1 MIATYLAITKQGKE
15 MKAILR
21 LKLKLGFRDWL
32 LRICCGL
39 LVFVG
44 GTYLLKISFAWIS
57 WACQQWKNVI
67 VSGYG
72 VCRSG
77 VALSWGVVKSISSH
91 FVGSPFKVGFLVLC
105 LCSAITIWFFN
116 TKKKRPHSLNKEKSM
131 FSISDVP
138 IKKAS
143 EDEFGREAYVRM
155 LCTLIMSSSN
165 IEDARYV
172 GIFGQWGEGKTSVR
186 FLLEERI
193 RSEYGV
199 ESAIF
204 VEFHPWEYSES
215 VDIRMLFFEQLA
227 IAVSKSG
234 HKELSKVSSL
244 LARHFALSRYNQD
257 IGPVN
262 ELIDWFRQLFFKFS
276 LSSEFLSHSIRVLLQ
291 EMQEKVIVV
300 VDDLDR
306 LSKEEVC
313 RVIRFLKANG
323 DLPNITYLILA
334 DENYLANAVASLVSR
349 SDKTDMDCGREYLKK
364 IIPLRC
370 PLPAIIGSH
379 LLNSFKRHLSALL
392 TEYELD
398 KENPKDT
405 CDWLLKKYMH
415 NARIGKEV
423 LNSFSIKL
431 ATYKRKFAGQKYFG
445 VHIGD
450 LLALTIIEIY
460 EPDIYNELW
469 GMYMKFLQDPWQ
481 GHECDQGISG
491 QWMEEHIFKHACG
504 SREVIAH
511 FLSERL
517 GVSKSGGETP
527 NAKPVVYKLDN
538 PKSSELVLHYRL
550 ASQYCFRHYFILE
563 EEPGQLSQDELERF
577 LQEIREAKIPK
588 EQILKLD
595 ESGLLPQLL
604 YALESQK
611 MLDTKAMSDCYITTL
626 IYMANSSLKNLS
638 FNSGNAYDI
647 PQSIYVG
654 IYRCLYFYCQEI
666 KAHWMNGE
674 KVYGLMMQRIGDM
687 LMPIFSS
694 EYDVILTAHLIAGD
708 FKYHRGNNP
717 GLSYDAIF
725 SQEDYDKLC
734 KMYLGRIEHF
744 QREGHLVGHV
754 EFFELFRCWRI
765 LLRECRDPSLDAK
778 FREACLPMTKDL
790 LSINSMI
797 IFFCSD
803 NRKAVNPP
811 CLIVTIQLD
820 DLTNAFGA
828 EGVKSIKATLDA
840 ADTLPEYTC
849 KAWVSLRWALENKEE
864 YEASS
869 EDEKMNCVKDLYE
882 KEPYKSEMAAKAVER
897 EPV

>member
-1 MIATYLAITKQGKE
+1 

-116 TKKKRPHSLNKEKSM
+116 TRKKRPHSLNKEKSM

-138 IKKAS
+138 IKKAA

-193 RSEYGV
+193 RSEYGA

-257 IGPVN
+257 IGQVN
-262 ELIDWFRQLFFKFS
+262 ELIDWFRRLFFRFS
-276 LSSEFLSHSIRVLLQ
+276 LSPASLSHSVRELLK
-291 EMQEKVIVV
+291 EMRQKVIVV

-334 DENYLANAVASLVSR
+334 DENYLSNAVASLVSR

-370 PLPAIIGSH
+370 PLPTIKEDRLVENFKKGLMTILKEYDLDSENPHDAYDWLISPYVDNVRLGKQ
-379 LLNSFKRHLSALL
+379 LLNA
-392 TEYELD
+392 
-398 KENPKDT
+398 
-405 CDWLLKKYMH
+405 
-415 NARIGKEV
+415 
-423 LNSFSIKL
+423 FSIKL
-431 ATYKRKFAGQKYFG
+431 ATYKRVVGGRKYFG

-450 LLALTIIEIY
+450 LLALTVIENC
-460 EPDIYNELW
+460 EPDLYRNLRGGFKDLLEDSEPHFRTEK
-469 GMYMKFLQDPWQ
+469 GFS
-481 GHECDQGISG
+481 E
-491 QWMEEHIFKHACG
+491 QWMEEHFYKHVETKR
-504 SREVIAH
+504 SVIEK
-511 FLSERL
+511 FLSECLGIVKLARSTANKESVVFRL
-517 GVSKSGGETP
+517 G
-527 NAKPVVYKLDN
+527 N
-538 PKSSELVLHYRL
+538 PRDSELVLRYRL
-550 ASQYCFRHYFILE
+550 ASKFSFSSYFFME
-563 EEPGQLSQDELERF
+563 EESGRISQDDLEGF
-577 LQEIREAKIPK
+577 LDKVRSGAIPK
-588 EQILKLD
+588 DRIQKLN
-595 ESGLLPQLL
+595 ESGLLSQLL
-604 YALESQK
+604 YGLEAEK
-611 MLDTKAMSDCYITTL
+611 IFPTKLASDCYIKSL
-626 IYMANSSLKNLS
+626 IYMVNLSLKNIHIPS
-638 FNSGNAYDI
+638 EYQNWGI
-647 PQSIYVG
+647 PQTIYDSIF
-654 IYRCLYFYCQEI
+654 RCLLFYCQDI
-666 KAHWMNGE
+666 QKHVIAGE
-674 KVYGLMMQRIGDM
+674 KVYESNVLYVGD
-687 LMPIFSS
+687 LLLPILTTD
-694 EYDVILTAHLIAGD
+694 YDVILTAHLIAHDYDSHKVPATNSGYNAFFSDDD
-708 FKYHRGNNP
+708 F
-717 GLSYDAIF
+717 
-725 SQEDYDKLC
+725 DKLC
-734 KMYLGRIEHF
+734 RMFLERIEIF
-744 QREGHLVGHV
+744 QREGRLVGHV

-765 LLRECRDPSLDAK
+765 LLREFNDPSLNER
-778 FREACLPMTKDL
+778 FREVCQSMTTDIL
-790 LSINSMI
+790 AINSI
-797 IFFCSD
+797 VRFFCID
-803 NRKAVNPP
+803 NRQVANPP
-811 CLIVTIQLD
+811 CLIVAIQLD

-840 ADTLPEYTC
+840 ADKLPEYTC

-869 EDEKMNCVKDLYE
+869 EDEKMNHLKELYE
-882 KEPYKSEMAAKAVER
+882 NEPYKSEMVAKS
-897 EPV
+897 